1 MATKQNIDLRHRLG
15 QIVVL
20 VEPAVCQRQHHLS
33 PTRLE
38 RSRSGPGGFN
48 VVLVL
53 EVSRVDVATPI
64 EPVLAHCQY
73 PDPDGQLPFRR
84 RPVPIEQRSPDHAL
98 AAQRV
103 SGALLRHVGHDPL
116 RLRLRIVVRA
126 ECIILHIVVTA
137 GQSRLERLVP
147 VVHLVVAKRGI
158 MDSQQVEQ
166 LDHVRPFR
174 DRRHQRRPHKV
185 AREQEQ
191 RLALAALVEL
201 MLQCIQER
209 REARGTADGLLLVLR
224 IEVVHVVEVDD
235 VEVALCRLLDKSSSD
250 LVGQPHR
257 HGQTIADWG
266 RETCDQSRESGLIP
280 AFKLVDFLV
289 ALEKLEC
296 RHAGH
301 FVGLDEA
308 LIHVNESLESQST
321 PLLQ

>member
-1 MATKQNIDLRHRLG
+1 
-15 QIVVL
+15 
-20 VEPAVCQRQHHLS
+20 
-33 PTRLE
+33 
-38 RSRSGPGGFN
+38 
-48 VVLVL
+48 
-53 EVSRVDVATPI
+53 
-64 EPVLAHCQY
+64 
-73 PDPDGQLPFRR
+73 
-84 RPVPIEQRSPDHAL
+84 
-98 AAQRV
+98 
-103 SGALLRHVGHDPL
+103 
-116 RLRLRIVVRA
+116 
-126 ECIILHIVVTA
+126 
-137 GQSRLERLVP
+137 
-147 VVHLVVAKRGI
+147 
-158 MDSQQVEQ
+158 
-166 LDHVRPFR
+166 
-174 DRRHQRRPHKV
+174 
-185 AREQEQ
+185 
-191 RLALAALVEL
+191 LAALVEL

-301 FVGLDEA
+301 FVGLDEV

-321 PLLQ
+321 PLASLEIIAVEYRICFITSSTFDKKICLELRSSWICRKNRNCTKD